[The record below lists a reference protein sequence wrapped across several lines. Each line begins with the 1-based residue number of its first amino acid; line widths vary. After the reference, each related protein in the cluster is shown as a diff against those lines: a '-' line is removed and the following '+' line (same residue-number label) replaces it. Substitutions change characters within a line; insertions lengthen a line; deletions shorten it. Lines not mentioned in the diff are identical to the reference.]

1 MEREKSED
9 LFWKNENY
17 FSGKNRGNESSRVTR
32 KKCLRNQRMRMEGKY

>member
-17 FSGKNRGNESSRVTR
+17 FSGNRGNESSRVMR